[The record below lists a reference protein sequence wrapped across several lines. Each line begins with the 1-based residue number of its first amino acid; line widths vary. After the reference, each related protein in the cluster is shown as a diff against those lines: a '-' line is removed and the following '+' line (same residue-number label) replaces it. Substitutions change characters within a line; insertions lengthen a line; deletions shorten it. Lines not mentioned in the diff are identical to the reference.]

1 MPTVAVR
8 WALCPAALE
17 RVLAGLWH
25 GFPREFLETGHQ
37 GSAGSFCRQPWD
49 GLNGP
54 HGVLEAHVLHDLR
67 FDGAG
72 PAFACPNVGSGE
84 RSCHRQSAE
93 GAVSSDAVRGS
104 ALDGHASLCLE
115 LSTLIDAAHHV
126 SLHGGCEGQPFL
138 EACVEGSVEHNRLE
152 GVDGHQLEVV
162 RQAAEC
168 PDVVVGFLEEVR
180 GHAALEIHPVRTRLD
195 DLLGDAL
202 LSHAR
207 TEGGHVRRFPRSRH
221 GKVGHH
227 GVFEASCD
235 DVTADFCRHRATGAE
250 ALWAD
255 PIWKAF
261 GSQGLFEHGVNA
273 LDFCHGFLVAHW
285 TPVRVR
291 AAAHRNRESVA
302 SVIAE
307 ANFLMCS
314 SQDLDVDVRH
324 VNTTDFVGRCVDDEE
339 LAGDGPLVLGAG
351 EENALLWNAK
361 GLGQSG
367 DEAVG
372 LPVAEGDA
380 RDGESAAL
388 IHAEFGGEFLNTEIF
403 DPGFDQAA
411 NAACIGGVTGQAN
424 GFGMGLSG
432 GGHAERP
439 PQRVAPE
446 NSAAMEATR
455 SLTTFAGSALP
466 FVRM

>member
-1 MPTVAVR
+1 M
-8 WALCPAALE
+8 
-17 RVLAGLWH
+17 
-25 GFPREFLETGHQ
+25 
-37 GSAGSFCRQPWD
+37 SSF
-49 GLNGP
+49 
-54 HGVLEAHVLHDLR
+54 
-67 FDGAG
+67 
-72 PAFACPNVGSGE
+72 
-84 RSCHRQSAE
+84 
-93 GAVSSDAVRGS
+93 
-104 ALDGHASLCLE
+104 
-115 LSTLIDAAHHV
+115 IDATHHV
-126 SLHGGCEGQPFL
+126 SLHGGCKGQPFL
-138 EACVEGSVEHNRLE
+138 EACVKSAVEHDRLE

-162 RQAAEC
+162 RQSAEGS
-168 PDVVVGFLEEVR
+168 DVVVGFLEQVR
-180 GHAALEIHPVRTRLD
+180 GHAALEIHPVRTRFD

-207 TEGGHVRRFPRSRH
+207 TEGGHVRRFSRSGH

-227 GVFEASCD
+227 GVLEAPGD
-235 DVTADFCRHRATGAE
+235 DVPADFCRHWAAGAK

-261 GSQGLFEHGVNA
+261 GPQGLFEHGVNA

-285 TPVRVR
+285 TPVRVC
-291 AAAHRNRESVA
+291 ASAHRDREPVA
-302 SVIAE
+302 SVITE
-307 ANFLMCS
+307 TDFLVGA
-314 SQDLDVDVRH
+314 SQHLDVNVRQL
-324 VNTTDFVGRCVDDEE
+324 NTTDLVGGCVNDEE
-339 LAGDGPLVLGAG
+339 LAGDGALVLGAG
-351 EENALLWNAK
+351 EENALLGNAK

-372 LPVAEGDA
+372 LPVAKGDA
-380 RDGESAAL
+380 RDGESTTL

-403 DPGFDQAA
+403 DPGFHQAA
-411 NAACIGGVTGQAN
+411 NAACIGGVTRQAN

-432 GGHAERP
+432 SGHAERP